1 MSITNIDEHIL
12 KPRNCSDKL
21 PTLVIITGESM
32 AGKTNLSFLLRGSAK
47 SYYVSLDQITLDE
60 KLPIKNINDMVNRL
74 GYDFSSRSILKFY
87 DEVFKNKTVFIDYC
101 FDFILKRKESLF
113 IFDGVYFTNDDF
125 LNEFIKKFETNYYIW
140 VATRP
145 LKK

>member
-1 MSITNIDEHIL
+1 MSTTNIDEHIL
-12 KPRNCSDKL
+12 KPRKCSNKL
-21 PTLVIITGESM
+21 PTLVIITGDTM
-32 AGKTNLSFLLRGSAK
+32 VGKTNLSFLLRGSAK

-74 GYDFSSRSILKFY
+74 GYDFSSRSILKFC

-101 FDFILKRKESLF
+101 FNFILKRNERLF
-113 IFDGVYFTNDDF
+113 IFDSVYFTNEDF
-125 LNEFIKKFETNYYIW
+125 LNEFIKKFENNYYIW